1 MKKLLNLFVAV
12 LLLAV
17 LAGCQSFAE
26 PAQQLRANTNAP
38 AVQSQG
44 GENQASPASPSPAA
58 SAPIASSADYI
69 SYEEA
74 KAIAL
79 NHAGLNASEVRDLD
93 VELDRDYGTL
103 HYDVDFENGGYD
115 YEYEIDATTGSVLK
129 SRKER
134 D

>member
-1 MKKLLNLFVAV
+1 MKKLLGLFVAV

-44 GENQASPASPSPAA
+44 GENQAPPATPSPAA

-69 SYEEA
+69 PYEEA